1 MQRSCI
7 RWRQAACPVGRTTRR
22 RPAATRTV
30 SCPKADCTT
39 TGAAAAG
46 GAFMLLNISTN
57 KQKQGKEKSSYV
69 MVVLVVLVVL
79 VLVLVLW
86 LLYKS
91 QHSKTEQCEGG
102 DCTEKS

>member
-7 RWRQAACPVGRTTRR
+7 RWRQAACPVGKTTRR

-30 SCPKADCTT
+30 NCPKADCTT

-46 GAFMLLNISTN
+46 GAFMLANISTN
-57 KQKQGKEKSSYV
+57 KQKQGKEKVSYV
-69 MVVLVVLVVL
+69 MVVVV
-79 VLVLVLW
+79 VLVLW
-86 LLYKS
+86 LSYES

-102 DCTEKS
+102 DRTEKS